1 MTQITTVFSRL
12 RKFIKNIGNNIV
24 FIPAVGGFFGF
35 LLAIIMYFLEDLG
48 ISTFLIDKLPFLV
61 VNNYDTASTLLSTF
75 SAGVLS
81 ILVFSFSM
89 VMLLL
94 NQAGTNFSPR
104 VLPGLISVKSHQY
117 IIGLFL
123 GSILFNTIVL
133 VGLRPTTDKYQLP
146 GFSVLLGIFIT
157 TICLFAFIYF
167 IDSISRS
174 IQVQNIISKIYR
186 QVKTRMEH
194 IKEAE
199 DNYDEE
205 LIIDNN
211 WHWVKSNKSGYLQ
224 DILASDLLRFATNH
238 DIKISIEKLEGSFLL
253 EGQKLIQ
260 ISKKLNEEQTNILL
274 NFFIINRKGENIL
287 ENYLYGFKQITE
299 IGVRAMSPGVND
311 PATAITTID
320 YLTELFALKMSM
332 NEGFRYLKDVNNQVF
347 VQLRSVTFNELLY
360 QIMVSYRTYCKNDMS
375 CVQKLLLMLV
385 QLKKL
390 PHSNE
395 KFDKIINKEIE
406 TLIYDVENNIQNPE
420 DLAQFKSLLKHSNT
434 SIAISK

>member
-1 MTQITTVFSRL
+1 
-12 RKFIKNIGNNIV
+12 
-24 FIPAVGGFFGF
+24 
-35 LLAIIMYFLEDLG
+35 
-48 ISTFLIDKLPFLV
+48 
-61 VNNYDTASTLLSTF
+61 
-75 SAGVLS
+75 
-81 ILVFSFSM
+81 M

-420 DLAQFKSLLKHSNT
+420 DLAQIKSLLKHSNT